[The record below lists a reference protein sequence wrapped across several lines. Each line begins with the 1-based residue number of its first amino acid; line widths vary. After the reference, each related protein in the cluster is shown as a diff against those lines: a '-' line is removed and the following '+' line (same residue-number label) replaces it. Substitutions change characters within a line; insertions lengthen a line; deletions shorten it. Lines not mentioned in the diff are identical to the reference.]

1 MLQNQAPMSNTG
13 SVLQPAAQA
22 PPARAAFAPTS
33 PAPVAP
39 VIAAPVGGPDLCPIH
54 KR

>member
-1 MLQNQAPMSNTG
+1 MLQSTAAMSNGG

-22 PPARAAFAPTS
+22 APARPAFAQAS

-39 VIAAPVGGPDLCPIH
+39 VTAAPVGGPDLCPIH